1 MEEIRNYPCLYDK
14 TKMSCKESDVNRNA
28 WSKVAEK
35 LDFIQNGICKCRYK
49 KLFVH
54 LQWQRI
60 KELSM
65 FFCRGNRHFE
75 ACIILYKINWASIA
89 IRCSNRSGEIRKYL
103 KIRDEEYL
111 LY

>member
-1 MEEIRNYPCLYDK
+1 MEQIRNYPCLYDK

-49 KLFVH
+49 KLLVH

-65 FFCRGNRHFE
+65 SFCRRNTHFE
-75 ACIILYKINWASIA
+75 ACVILF
-89 IRCSNRSGEIRKYL
+89 
-103 KIRDEEYL
+103 
-111 LY
+111 